1 MWWLP
6 VYWLD
11 IWRTVKEETEKGISL
26 REHAGLQ
33 KDYEKLQEEYQSVK
47 KINGELQNK
56 IFELLFTKYKQN
68 DIIMI
73 SNKNRRDN
81 DERKSTE

>member
-1 MWWLP
+1 M
-6 VYWLD
+6 YG
-11 IWRTVKEETEKGISL
+11 RMFCQYSK
-26 REHAGLQ
+26 
-33 KDYEKLQEEYQSVK
+33 
-47 KINGELQNK
+47 NK